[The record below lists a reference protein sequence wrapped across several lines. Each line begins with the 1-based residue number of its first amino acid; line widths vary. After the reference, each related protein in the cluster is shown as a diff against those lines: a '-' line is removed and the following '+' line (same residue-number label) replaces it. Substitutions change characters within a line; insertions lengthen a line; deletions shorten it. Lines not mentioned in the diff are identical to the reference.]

1 MDILKPF
8 KEYAN
13 FKDRANRKEFW
24 TFFIIVF
31 AVSFIFKA
39 INVLSLSL
47 IWSLFVFI
55 PFLAVSVRRL
65 HDINFSGWWV
75 LLNLIPFIGWVILL
89 YFFLSKGSKGL
100 NKYGS
105 LD

>member
-47 IWSLFVFI
+47 TGVYLYLYLF
-55 PFLAVSVRRL
+55 
-65 HDINFSGWWV
+65 
-75 LLNLIPFIGWVILL
+75 
-89 YFFLSKGSKGL
+89 
-100 NKYGS
+100 
-105 LD
+105 